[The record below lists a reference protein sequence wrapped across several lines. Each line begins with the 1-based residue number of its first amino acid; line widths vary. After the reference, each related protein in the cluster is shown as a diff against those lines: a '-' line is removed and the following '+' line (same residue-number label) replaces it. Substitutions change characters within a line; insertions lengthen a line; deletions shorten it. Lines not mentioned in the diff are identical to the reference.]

1 MDLFDVVFLG
11 IVITAGTLFLTWV
24 AIVVL
29 SLFGIINMPD
39 DMNDEIIGDRSD
51 KTRF

>member
-1 MDLFDVVFLG
+1 MDVFDVVWLG
-11 IVITAGTLFLTWV
+11 IVITAGVLLLAWAAV
-24 AIVVL
+24 VVL

-51 KTRF
+51 NARR